1 MSEDGS
7 VVPTPASAPPKSPE
21 PKLPAQVAE
30 ADASEL
36 QQRAK
41 GLLERLES
49 EPEDRQL
56 ARSLGALGSDAQQR
70 AGHEID
76 LLKTKVGALLSDLDG
91 PGSRIPQGLVKLR
104 KTMDDVNPHVLASK
118 PRGLLSRLLRR
129 TPLIGDVL
137 ADIAVKYESVQ
148 TQIDSI
154 VDGLRAGKDQ
164 LLQDSLELDRLYR
177 QVQAAQLE
185 VQKASYLGELLW
197 QGLEAQLAGT
207 GDDAPEA
214 GERQRLETLVHR
226 VAMRVQD
233 LRTME
238 QVNTQFF
245 ISIDLTIQN
254 NDHLSD
260 AITRTVTVTRSL
272 LTVGLAIQAAL
283 ANQKKIMEAVK
294 ETQEYTADMLAAN
307 AASIRQQTSEIG
319 DMYKNPVL
327 ALDKVKAAYDD
338 LMGAMDQMDEIRR
351 AGTESARSGIA
362 ELDQMSA
369 GLAPRAEALRA
380 SREFELPSE
389 AGDDPGAGTGNGGTR

>member
-1 MSEDGS
+1 MSEDS
-7 VVPTPASAPPKSPE
+7 MVATPASAPPASPE
-21 PKLPAQVAE
+21 PKLPATVPE
-30 ADASEL
+30 ADANEL
-36 QQRAK
+36 RERAR
-41 GLLERLES
+41 GLISQLES
-49 EPEDRQL
+49 KPQDREL
-56 ARSLGALGSDAQQR
+56 TRSLGSFGGEAQQR

-76 LLKTKVGALLSDLDG
+76 LLKTKVGTLLNDLDG
-91 PGSRIPQGLVKLR
+91 PGSKIPQGLMQLR
-104 KTMDDVNPHVLASK
+104 KTMDTVNPHVVASQ
-118 PRGLLSRLLRR
+118 PRGLISKLLRR

-148 TQIDSI
+148 TQIDQI

-164 LLQDSLELDRLYR
+164 LLQDSLELDRLYQ
-177 QVQAAQLE
+177 QVQNAQTEL
-185 VQKASYLGELLW
+185 QKAAFLGELLW
-197 QGLEAQLAGT
+197 QGLEGQLPSAA
-207 GDDAPEA
+207 DAA
-214 GERQRLETLVHR
+214 ERQRLETLVHR

-245 ISIDLTIQN
+245 VSIDMTIQN

-283 ANQKKIMEAVK
+283 ANQKKIMQAVK

-307 AASIRQQTSEIG
+307 AASIREQTAEIG

-327 ALDKVKAAYDD
+327 ALDKVKQAYDD
-338 LMGAMDQMDEIRR
+338 LMGAMDQMDDIRR

-362 ELDQMSA
+362 QLGQMTA
-369 GLAPRAEALRA
+369 ELAPRAAGLA
-380 SREFELPSE
+380 AAREFEIPSGE
-389 AGDDPGAGTGNGGTR
+389 ASEGGGPS

>member
-1 MSEDGS
+1 MSEDS
-7 VVPTPASAPPKSPE
+7 AVPVPAGAPPASPE
-21 PKLPAQVAE
+21 PRVPASVAA
-30 ADASEL
+30 ADRSEL
-36 QQRAK
+36 QERAR
-41 GLLERLES
+41 GLLVRLQDS
-49 EPEDRQL
+49 PEDRQL
-56 ARSLGALGSDAQQR
+56 ARSLGALGADAQQR

-76 LLKTKVGALLSDLDG
+76 LLKTKVGTLLNDLDG
-91 PGSRIPQGLVKLR
+91 PGSQIPQGLMQLR
-104 KTMDDVNPHVLASK
+104 KTMDDVNPHVLASR

-129 TPLIGDVL
+129 APVIGDVL

-164 LLQDSLELDRLYR
+164 LLQDSLELDRLYQ

-185 VQKASYLGELLW
+185 VQKAAYLGELLW
-197 QGLEAQLAGT
+197 QGLEEKLPT
-207 GDDAPEA
+207 SDDPA
-214 GERQRLETLVHR
+214 ERQRLETLVHR

-245 ISIDLTIQN
+245 VSIDMTIQN

-294 ETQEYTADMLAAN
+294 ETQDYTADMLAAN
-307 AASIRQQTSEIG
+307 AASIKQQTAEIG

-327 ALDKVKAAYDD
+327 ALDKVKQAYDD
-338 LMGAMDQMDEIRR
+338 LMGAMEQMDEIRR
-351 AGTESARSGIA
+351 AGTDSARAGIR
-362 ELDQMSA
+362 ELEGMTA
-369 GLAPRAEALRA
+369 GLAPKAEGLRA
-380 SREFELPSE
+380 AREFELPSE
-389 AGDDPGAGTGNGGTR
+389 ASSEEGSER

>member
-1 MSEDGS
+1 MSEETP
-7 VVPTPASAPPKSPE
+7 VVPAGAPPASPE
-21 PKLPAQVAE
+21 PKLPATVAE
-30 ADASEL
+30 ADANEL
-36 QQRAK
+36 RERARS
-41 GLLERLES
+41 LIEQLES
-49 EPEDRQL
+49 SPQDRQL
-56 ARSLGALGSDAQQR
+56 SRSLGSLGGDAQQK

-76 LLKTKVGALLSDLDG
+76 LLKTKVGTLLNDIDG
-91 PGSRIPQGLVKLR
+91 PGSQIPQGLMQLR

-118 PRGLLSRLLRR
+118 PKGLISKLLRR
-129 TPLIGDVL
+129 LPVIGDVL

-148 TQIDSI
+148 TQIDQI

-164 LLQDSLELDRLYR
+164 LLQDSLELDRLYQ
-177 QVQAAQLE
+177 QVQNAQLDL
-185 VQKASYLGELLW
+185 QKAAYLGELLW
-197 QGLEAQLAGT
+197 KGLEAELSSET
-207 GDDAPEA
+207 DA

-245 ISIDLTIQN
+245 VSIDMTIQN

-294 ETQEYTADMLAAN
+294 DTQDYTADMLAAN
-307 AASIRQQTSEIG
+307 AASIKQQTSEIG

-327 ALDKVKAAYDD
+327 ALDKVKQAYDD
-338 LMGAMDQMDEIRR
+338 LMGAMNQMDEIRR
-351 AGTESARSGIA
+351 AGTESARAGIA
-362 ELDQMSA
+362 QLDQMTA
-369 GLAPRAEALRA
+369 GLAPKADALRA
-380 SREFELPSE
+380 AREFEVPSE
-389 AGDDPGAGTGNGGTR
+389 ESPE